1 MSKEAFLKR
10 KEHGTEKNSDKKRI
24 LLFFHNPVHDVMSEK
39 TKAKI
44 RNIVFSRF
52 IITAVLLMLQ
62 IWILFLFYGWL
73 KEYIQVGMAFATGL
87 GIILIIYMVNSA
99 NASTYKLAWV
109 LIFAIFPVF
118 GTLLFL
124 YIRTNIGH
132 IRPRKILGEILD
144 ETKPY
149 SVTEISTQ
157 SLIEKEDDRFIN
169 LKRYIEKVGGY
180 PAWTDTKVEYYPFGE
195 EAYEPL
201 LEAIRGAKKFIFLEF
216 FIVEPG
222 KFWNNIL
229 DALEKKVKEGV
240 EVRMLYD
247 DFGCIATL
255 PRNYYNVLRKKG
267 INSRAY
273 AEMLPVLSTH
283 YNNRDHRKILVV
295 DNKVGFTGGINLAD
309 EYINEVSRFGKWKDC
324 MVRLE
329 GKGVNSLTLMFLQ
342 MWNSVYVQYRSPE
355 MYQKYLELPENG
367 IGENEV
373 RGICDNKGIGDNGK
387 ISDNNKISDNK
398 EVGDKIEIR
407 EDGNEIRAVEAAEYS
422 PDKRADE
429 QVKKVQDIVQKVM
442 PEPEVVEGTE
452 NKEAGD
458 NPETA
463 LDVVPENEAGA
474 ALDVVPED
482 KQEIALEIKPEED
495 SGYVIP
501 YGDGPYRTE
510 NVAENVYMDIISH
523 ATKYVYIMTPYLMLS
538 DEMTHCIC
546 YAAKS
551 GVDVRLLLPHIP
563 DKKMI
568 FAITRSH
575 YRELMAAGVRIYE
588 FTPGFVHSKVVL
600 ADDKI
605 GVVGTIN
612 FDFRSLFLHYECGC
626 LIYKNKELGKIK
638 DDFLDAF
645 SQSQQM
651 DRETYK
657 KISAFQRLCGW
668 VLNLLAPLL

>member
-1 MSKEAFLKR
+1 M
-10 KEHGTEKNSDKKRI
+10 
-24 LLFFHNPVHDVMSEK
+24 
-39 TKAKI
+39 
-44 RNIVFSRF
+44 FSRF
-52 IITAVLLMLQ
+52 IITAVLLILQ
-62 IWILFLFYGWL
+62 IWILFSFYGWL
-73 KEYIQVGMAFATGL
+73 KEYSQVGMAFATGL
-87 GIILIIYMVNSA
+87 GIVLIIYMVNSD
-99 NASTYKLAWV
+99 NASTYKSAWI
-109 LIFAIFPVF
+109 LIFAVFPVF

-132 IRPRKILGEILD
+132 LRPRKILGEILD

-149 SVTEISTQ
+149 SVTQISTQ
-157 SLIEKEDDRFIN
+157 RLIEKEDDRFIN

-180 PAWTDTKVEYYPFGE
+180 PAWTDTKVEYYSFGE

-201 LEAIRGAKKFIFLEF
+201 LEAIKGAQKFIFLEF

-222 KFWNNIL
+222 KFWDNML

-247 DFGCIATL
+247 DLGCLVTL

-267 INSRAY
+267 INSRSY
-273 AEMLPVLSTH
+273 AEMLPLLSTH

-295 DNKVGFTGGINLAD
+295 DNKVGFTGGMNLAD

-373 RGICDNKGIGDNGK
+373 RGICDNKGTDDNKK
-387 ISDNNKISDNK
+387 ISDDK
-398 EVGDKIEIR
+398 EAGDKTEIR
-407 EDGNEIRAVEAAEYS
+407 EDGSEIRAVEAAEYG
-422 PDKRADE
+422 PDKKADE

-452 NKEAGD
+452 NKESGD
-458 NPETA
+458 KPETALDVRPGDKTGAALDVRPEDKPETA
-463 LDVVPENEAGA
+463 LDVVPEDKQGI
-474 ALDVVPED
+474 ALDV
-482 KQEIALEIKPEED
+482 KPEED

-538 DEMTHCIC
+538 DEMTHCVC

-551 GVDVRLLLPHIP
+551 GVDVRILLPHIP

-575 YRELMAAGVRIYE
+575 YRELMAAGVGIYE

-626 LIYKNKELGKIK
+626 LIYKNKELGKIR
-638 DDFLDAF
+638 DDFQDAF

>member
-1 MSKEAFLKR
+1 MGL
-10 KEHGTEKNSDKKRI
+10 KNSDKKRV
-24 LLFFHNPVHDVMSEK
+24 LLFFHDPIHDVMSEK

-87 GIILIIYMVNSA
+87 GIVLIIYMVNSA

-157 SLIEKEDDRFIN
+157 RLIEKEDDRFIN

-180 PAWTDTKVEYYPFGE
+180 PAWTDTKVEYYSFGE

-222 KFWNNIL
+222 KFWNNML

-367 IGENEV
+367 IGENE
-373 RGICDNKGIGDNGK
+373 
-387 ISDNNKISDNK
+387 
-398 EVGDKIEIR
+398 
-407 EDGNEIRAVEAAEYS
+407 IRAVEAAEYS

-482 KQEIALEIKPEED
+482 KAETALDVVPEDKQGIALDVKPEED
-495 SGYVIP
+495 LGYVIP